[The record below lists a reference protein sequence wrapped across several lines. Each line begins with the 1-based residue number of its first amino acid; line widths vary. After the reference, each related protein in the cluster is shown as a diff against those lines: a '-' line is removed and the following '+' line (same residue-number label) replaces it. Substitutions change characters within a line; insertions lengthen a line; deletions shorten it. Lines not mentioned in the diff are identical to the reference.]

1 MSCLGVSNRRTWVRF
16 KTDMQPAVSLRQS
29 LDRPLD
35 RQRAVLNVPE
45 KPDFSR
51 PAPFRDRNGVLLLG
65 DIESHKSFAILSLG
79 PPSVHEARL
88 GPPEQP

>member
-35 RQRAVLNVPE
+35 RQRAVLHVPE
-45 KPDFSR
+45 NPNSAV
-51 PAPFRDRNGVLLLG
+51 P
-65 DIESHKSFAILSLG
+65 
-79 PPSVHEARL
+79 PPSAIAMARFYL
-88 GPPEQP
+88 ATSKATKASLYLPLVRPPA